1 MRERGYKEVIVR
13 VELIGNSR
21 GYATLELKP
30 IPGGPPPEPAPDVPA
45 GTSGNAVSAADLRV
59 PENARQEF
67 EKGQSAL
74 KENKLDA
81 GISHLRQAIKLY
93 DAFPLAYTVLG
104 TTYLEQKNWKHAETA
119 LQKST
124 GLDPKPAEAYLTFG
138 AVSNQTK
145 HCPT

>member
-30 IPGGPPPEPAPDVPA
+30 IPGGPPPEPPPEAPA
-45 GTSGNAVSAADLRV
+45 GMSGNAVSAADLRI

-74 KENKLDA
+74 QENKPAA
-81 GISHLRQAIKLY
+81 GISHLRKAITLY
-93 DAFPLAYTVLG
+93 DGFPLAY
-104 TTYLEQKNWKHAETA
+104 
-119 LQKST
+119 
-124 GLDPKPAEAYLTFG
+124 
-138 AVSNQTK
+138 
-145 HCPT
+145 